1 MCGEKKK
8 QTCAGRDKDRDR
20 EHAHHAP
27 DHPCSNEIPKLNQK
41 WILFFAFPS
50 GGVVVSS
57 SDNTATFENL
67 EMVRNKNWIWRC
79 VEYVGDSS
87 EVLEFICQNFNFLK
101 ILFRVFDKCI
111 SSDRLKIH
119 T

>member
-1 MCGEKKK
+1 MWGGKKK

-20 EHAHHAP
+20 EYARHAL
-27 DHPCSNEIPKLNQK
+27 DHPRGNEIPKLNQK
-41 WILFFAFPS
+41 WILFLAFPS

-87 EVLEFICQNFNFLK
+87 EVSEFICQNFNF
-101 ILFRVFDKCI
+101 
-111 SSDRLKIH
+111 
-119 T
+119 